1 MHFSKMELDAFAAST
16 SMVVGNGESALFWE
30 DRWLD
35 GKSIKEMAPKVYAL
49 VPKRRRKARTVREAL
64 V

>member
-1 MHFSKMELDAFAAST
+1 MQFSKAELDIFATST

-35 GKSIKEMAPKVYAL
+35 GKSIKEKGAYGASS
-49 VPKRRRKARTVREAL
+49 TG
-64 V
+64 